1 MVLSPSGSLGQLGQ
15 YGHCICWVEIIA
27 IVEIRK
33 CASVCI
39 SGLLASNSAKQKC
52 KVPSDQTV
60 QYG

>member
-1 MVLSPSGSLGQLGQ
+1 M
-15 YGHCICWVEIIA
+15 A
-27 IVEIRK
+27 IVEIPK

-52 KVPSDQTV
+52 KVPSVQTV